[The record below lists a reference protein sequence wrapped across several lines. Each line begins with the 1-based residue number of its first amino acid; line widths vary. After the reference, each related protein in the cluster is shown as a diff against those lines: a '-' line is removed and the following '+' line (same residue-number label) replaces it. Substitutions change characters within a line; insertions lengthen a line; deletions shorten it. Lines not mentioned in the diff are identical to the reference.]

1 MKNNN
6 IVKTNDPNMSLYKEL
21 SKDFIKKES
30 INKLKDF
37 FILIK
42 NKLSSIDDNSTE
54 ANTESLLR
62 SIFEELNYSVEQ
74 QKVGQIE
81 GVESRVDILLFEND
95 KDRVDFNN
103 KLEEAK
109 KNNEPILAEDI
120 LLIAEVKRPS
130 FSFDT
135 KNQVKDAEDQLYR
148 YLNQYQKH
156 YGILSNGKI
165 WRLYDKSKVLYGEK
179 DILNLIFLK
188 LKKKKNTKNKNG
200 LFYSSTL

>member
-6 IVKTNDPNMSLYKEL
+6 IIKTNDPNMSLYKEL

-95 KDRVDFNN
+95 KDRV
-103 KLEEAK
+103 
-109 KNNEPILAEDI
+109 
-120 LLIAEVKRPS
+120 
-130 FSFDT
+130 
-135 KNQVKDAEDQLYR
+135 
-148 YLNQYQKH
+148 
-156 YGILSNGKI
+156 
-165 WRLYDKSKVLYGEK
+165 
-179 DILNLIFLK
+179 
-188 LKKKKNTKNKNG
+188 
-200 LFYSSTL
+200 

>member
-1 MKNNN
+1 MKTNN
-6 IVKTNDPNMSLYKEL
+6 IVKTNDPNISLYKEL

-37 FILIK
+37 FLLIK
-42 NKLSSIDDNSTE
+42 KKLSLIDDNSTE

-81 GVESRVDILLFEND
+81 GVESRVDMLLFEND
-95 KDRVDFNN
+95 KDRADFNN

-109 KNNEPILAEDI
+109 KNNEPILTEDI
-120 LLIAEVKRPS
+120 LLIAEVKRPL

-135 KNQVKDAEDQLYR
+135 KNKVKEAEDQLYR

-165 WRLYDKSKVLYGEK
+165 WRLYDKSKVLYGKKRYIEFDFSK
-179 DILNLIFLK
+179 IE
-188 LKKKKNTKNKNG
+188 KKKNTKNKNG
-200 LFYSSTL
+200 LFYSFTL